1 MRKQKFLSVML
12 AAAFAVTTLAV
23 MPVSTPA
30 EAQSRSPA
38 SCDRYA
44 RDYANSRQNTA
55 GDLLGGAVVGAVGGA
70 LLGGIVGK
78 NKVDNGLA
86 IGAGV
91 GALGGAANSNSKWQ
105 KRYNRAY
112 ADCMNASY
120 QAPANYGAPPA
131 GTPAWYDYCRAKYRS
146 FNSRTGL
153 YLSTSGQYKP
163 CQ

>member
-1 MRKQKFLSVML
+1 MLKSKLTSLTL
-12 AAAFAVTTLAV
+12 AAVLAVSTLAIA
-23 MPVSTPA
+23 PVSTPA
-30 EAQSRSPA
+30 QAQGSPA
-38 SCDRYA
+38 ACDRYA
-44 RDYANSRQNTA
+44 RDYANSRKNTA
-55 GDLLGGAVVGAVGGA
+55 GDLVGGAVVGAVGGA
-70 LLGGIVGK
+70 LIGGIVGK
-78 NKVDNGLA
+78 NKVDNGMA